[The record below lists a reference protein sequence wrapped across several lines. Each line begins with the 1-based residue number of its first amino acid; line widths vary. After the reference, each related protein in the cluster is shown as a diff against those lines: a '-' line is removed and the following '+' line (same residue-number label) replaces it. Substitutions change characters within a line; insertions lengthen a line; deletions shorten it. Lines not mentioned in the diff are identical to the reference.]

1 MKKVKVLFV
10 CLGNICRSPTAEG
23 VFRKKVLDAGLQE
36 RIEIDSA
43 GTSGWHIGEPPDKR
57 AIAAAKGRGYD
68 LATLRGRQVVGDDFR
83 VFDYILVMDRENLA
97 NSKAIAPSE
106 FSGCLS
112 LLLAFSSQSRYSE
125 VPDPYYGGDQG
136 FDTVLDLIED
146 SCDGLLKDIE
156 RNAL

>member
-68 LATLRGRQVVGDDFR
+68 LATLRGRQLVGDDFR

>member
-1 MKKVKVLFV
+1 MLFV

-68 LATLRGRQVVGDDFR
+68 LATLRGRQLVGDDFR
-83 VFDYILVMDRENLA
+83 IFDYILVMDRENLA

>member
-68 LATLRGRQVVGDDFR
+68 LATLRGRQLVGDDFR
-83 VFDYILVMDRENLA
+83 IFDYILVMDRENLA

>member
-36 RIEIDSA
+36 HIEIDSA

-68 LATLRGRQVVGDDFR
+68 LATLRGRQLVGDDFR
-83 VFDYILVMDRENLA
+83 IFDYILVMDRENLA

-112 LLLAFSSQSRYSE
+112 LLLGFSSQSRYSE

>member
-36 RIEIDSA
+36 HIEIDSA

-68 LATLRGRQVVGDDFR
+68 LATLRGRQLVGDDFR
-83 VFDYILVMDRENLA
+83 IFDYILVMDRENLA